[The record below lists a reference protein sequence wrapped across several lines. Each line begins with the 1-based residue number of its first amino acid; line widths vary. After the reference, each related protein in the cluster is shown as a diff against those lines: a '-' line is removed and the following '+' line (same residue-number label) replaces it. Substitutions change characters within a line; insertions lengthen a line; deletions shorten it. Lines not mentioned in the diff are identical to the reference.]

1 MITHSRLSA
10 EPQSIIDSEA
20 HVMAIGAEVFL
31 LRALLNRCG
40 KYLAEVAQEARSDG
54 ELDAYAEGLIRDIRV
69 VLSGSPPEDDAK
81 LCVK

>member
-40 KYLAEVAQEARSDG
+40 KYLSEVAQEARSDG
-54 ELDAYAEGLIRDIRV
+54 EPDAYAEGLMRDIRLA
-69 VLSGSPPEDDAK
+69 LSGSTHEDDAK
-81 LCVK
+81 ICVK

>member
-54 ELDAYAEGLIRDIRV
+54 EPDAYAEGLIRDIRV

>member
-54 ELDAYAEGLIRDIRV
+54 ELDAYAEDLIRDIRLA
-69 VLSGSPPEDDAK
+69 LSGSPSGDDVK
-81 LCVK
+81 FCVK

>member
-40 KYLAEVAQEARSDG
+40 KYLSEVAQEARSDG
-54 ELDAYAEGLIRDIRV
+54 EPDAYAEGLMRDIRLA
-69 VLSGSPPEDDAK
+69 LSGSSYEDDAN

>member
-54 ELDAYAEGLIRDIRV
+54 ELDAYAEGLLRDIRV
-69 VLSGSPPEDDAK
+69 VLSGSPSEDGVK
-81 LCVK
+81 ICVK

>member
-40 KYLAEVAQEARSDG
+40 KYLSEVVQEARSDG
-54 ELDAYAEGLIRDIRV
+54 EPDAYAEGLLRDIRV
-69 VLSGSPPEDDAK
+69 VLSGSSPGDDSK
-81 LCVK
+81 LCVE